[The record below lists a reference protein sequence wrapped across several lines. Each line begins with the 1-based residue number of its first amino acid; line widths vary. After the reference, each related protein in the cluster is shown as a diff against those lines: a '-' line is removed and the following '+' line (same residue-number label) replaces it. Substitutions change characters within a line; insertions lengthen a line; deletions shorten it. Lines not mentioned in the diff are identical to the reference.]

1 MCEGTISLNVELSV
15 NHKGDLVILGTL
27 LKGVSEERRTV
38 SSVISDYVLQ
48 CVL

>member
-1 MCEGTISLNVELSV
+1 MN
-15 NHKGDLVILGTL
+15 LGLL
-27 LKGVSEERRTV
+27 LKGVSEERRIV